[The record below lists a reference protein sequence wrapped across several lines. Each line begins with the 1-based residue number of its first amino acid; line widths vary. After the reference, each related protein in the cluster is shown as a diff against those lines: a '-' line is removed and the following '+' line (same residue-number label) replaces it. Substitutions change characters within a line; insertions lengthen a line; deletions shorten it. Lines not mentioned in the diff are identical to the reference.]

1 MRCLN
6 CLSILRGGAN
16 IVFNGWEAT
25 LRVLA
30 VETATSW
37 QSVAILDGS
46 RILARHDQDAAGS
59 HAKLLLPTI
68 DRLFCE
74 TGLTVKQ
81 LDGLAVSIGPGSFTG
96 LRVGLATLLA
106 FRTISRLPLA
116 VVPTLEGMAWNLRGA
131 STLLCPVLNSRRG
144 ELYWAL
150 FRWAGNDR
158 LERVMSE
165 QVGTA
170 AMLGSSLTGSAVVFG
185 EGWTVEE
192 SAVRAS
198 ISSSVTVI
206 EASDSAKNPSAVSI
220 GLAGIERLRRGEH
233 AGGGISPLYVQ
244 RTAAELKYEE
254 SGGISPVTLRQER
267 VAKKVNARL
276 ATARGTRGKGKDGT

>member
-1 MRCLN
+1 MK
-6 CLSILRGGAN
+6 
-16 IVFNGWEAT
+16 
-25 LRVLA
+25 VLA

-46 RILARHDQDAAGS
+46 RVLARYDQDAAGS

-68 DRLFCE
+68 DRLFRE
-74 TGLTVKQ
+74 TGLTIKQ

-96 LRVGLATLLA
+96 LRVGLATLLG

-116 VVPTLEGMAWNLRGA
+116 VVPTLEGMAWNLRGT
-131 STLLCPVLNSRRG
+131 SRLLCPILNSRRE

-150 FRWAGNDR
+150 FRWTRDGR
-158 LERVMSE
+158 LERVVSE
-165 QVGTA
+165 QVGTPII
-170 AMLGSSLTGSAVVFG
+170 LGSSLTESVLVFG

-192 SAVRAS
+192 SAIRAS

-206 EASDSAKNPSAVSI
+206 EAPDSAKKPSAVSI
-220 GLAGIERLRRGEH
+220 GLAGIERLRRGEY
-233 AGGGISPLYVQ
+233 AGVGISPLYVQ

-254 SGGISPVTLRQER
+254 SGGISPGVLRQER
-267 VAKKVNARL
+267 VARKIRARQD
-276 ATARGTRGKGKDGT
+276 AQKGRPSRS